1 MDADRR
7 GRGEEGAGRGRAVGG
22 ERRAPAPLRITGAA
36 RRRPHEIGTRIP
48 ETQPRPGRGWSGV
61 GAGRGGAWAA
71 VPPRPEECGLWL
83 VPCPHS
89 GQRRNV
95 NRVFTARPERICSVP
110 SRQRTPGSGSR
121 SDALS
126 ATPQSPQ
133 HLWVDG
139 KEVRAVR
146 SEGTQG
152 QHPGRGALRTKC
164 SLEKEGTQK

>member
-1 MDADRR
+1 MWTLTGGEEARKER
-7 GRGEEGAGRGRAVGG
+7 GEGGQWAVSGGRQPRFGSPAPPGGALTGSGPASPRPSQGRGGAG
-22 ERRAPAPLRITGAA
+22 
-36 RRRPHEIGTRIP
+36 
-48 ETQPRPGRGWSGV
+48 
-61 GAGRGGAWAA
+61 AGLERGGAWAA

-95 NRVFTARPERICSVP
+95 NRVFTARPERTCSVP

-139 KEVRAVR
+139 REVRAVR